1 MFLKALKKLYFNVNV
16 SVSQVHSQHGAKFPH
31 CYVFAN
37 SVFIYASIVDYE
49 KGIRITATSDTVK
62 KFFGK
67 VDKYEAVRRI
77 GAAIAKKAL
86 AAGINEVEFV
96 SGDFCY
102 EYDKVFVEAAREGG
116 LKF

>member
-1 MFLKALKKLYFNVNV
+1 MFLKALKKLYFDVNL
-16 SVSQVHSQHGAKFPH
+16 SVTQSHARHGWKTPH

-37 SVFIYASIVDYE
+37 SVFIYASIIDDE
-49 KGIRITATSDTVK
+49 KGIRITATSNTVK

-67 VDKYEAVRRI
+67 VDKHEAVRRV

-86 AAGINEVEFV
+86 AAGIEEVVFV